1 LTVER
6 LVVSWATAEP
16 DSLAARLAALGFT
29 LIDRR
34 LLAFTQGEVRLVL
47 LASGQGRERL
57 FDPRWER
64 PAGET
69 HMRPGHANGVSDI
82 VALGWATVD
91 ADRAAAATPLDP
103 ADAFTPLPDD
113 HHLGARVRGWLARQP
128 ATLLLEPSTEGRL
141 AATLARLGEGPAA
154 LYLVA
159 GSGELGAVVS
169 AMSAHISAMGA
180 AAGRADVRPGPL
192 GPAVLLPGG
201 PAWGPHLLVVAERPA
216 TPEMTPS
223 DRAPGTISP

>member
-1 LTVER
+1 MTVER

-16 DSLAARLAALGFT
+16 DRLAARLAALGFT

-34 LLAFTQGEVRLVL
+34 LLAFTHGEVRLVPQT
-47 LASGQGRERL
+47 SGQGRERL
-57 FDPRWER
+57 FDPRWEC
-64 PAGET
+64 PTGEAHT
-69 HMRPGHANGVSDI
+69 RPGHANGVSDI

-91 ADRAAAATPLDP
+91 ADRATATTPLDP
-103 ADAFTPLPDD
+103 ADAFAPLPDD
-113 HHLGARVRGWLARQP
+113 HHLGARVRGSVARQP
-128 ATLLLEPSTEGRL
+128 ATFLLEPSTEGRL

-180 AAGRADVRPGPL
+180 AGGRPDVRLGPL
-192 GPAVLLPGG
+192 GPAVLLPGA
-201 PAWGPHLLVVAERPA
+201 PAWGPHLLVVARWPA